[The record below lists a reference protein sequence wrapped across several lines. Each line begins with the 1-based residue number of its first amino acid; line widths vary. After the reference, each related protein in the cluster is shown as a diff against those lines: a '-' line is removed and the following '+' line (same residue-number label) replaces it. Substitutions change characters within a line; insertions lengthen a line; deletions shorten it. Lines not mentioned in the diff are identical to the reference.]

1 MKWDLLLRN
10 ADVLDPGLG
19 LRGRRDIAV
28 AAGAI
33 AAVEPSLE
41 PPELQPVPTI
51 DLGGRIAVPG
61 LIDLHAHLFAGVSH
75 YGVEPD
81 RCCLRK
87 GVTTAV
93 DAGSAGVQ
101 TFPAFR
107 EVASRS
113 ATRVRALLNLSSQG
127 MLIDGAG
134 ELEDLRYVEPRRVVQ
149 VCRENPELI
158 VGLKVRLTPTYVG
171 GNAAAAL
178 AAVIE
183 AAAETGLPVMVH
195 PNESEVPL
203 SDMLAALR
211 PGDVLTHC
219 YHGRGNGILD
229 ARRTLLPAVRDAHER
244 GVLFDVGHGMGSFSF
259 AVARAA
265 LEQGFAPDT
274 ISTDI
279 HTYSLRSP
287 AVDLATTMTKFLHLG
302 MPLEDCVRRVTS
314 APASVFSLG
323 RGLGT
328 LAAGSP
334 ADVTVLEVARLPAV
348 LRDCENVEERTDEV
362 IVPVLCIKGGE
373 VVALDAANG
382 DPSLL

>member
-1 MKWDLLLRN
+1 MRWDLLLRN
-10 ADVLDPGLG
+10 ADVLDPGPG

-28 AAGAI
+28 AGGAI

-41 PPELQPVPTI
+41 PRELEPVPTM
-51 DLGGRIAVPG
+51 DLGGRLAVPG
-61 LIDLHAHLFAGVSH
+61 LIDVHAHLFAGVSH

-81 RCCLRK
+81 RCCLPR
-87 GVTTAV
+87 GVTTAI
-93 DAGSAGVQ
+93 DAGSAGAQ

-107 EVASRS
+107 EIASRS
-113 ATRVRALLNLSSQG
+113 ATRVKALLNLSSQG

-134 ELEDLRYVEPRRVVQ
+134 ELEDMRYVEPDRIVQ
-149 VCRENPELI
+149 VCRENPDLI
-158 VGLKVRLTPTYVG
+158 VGLKVRLTPKYVG

-178 AAVIE
+178 AAVIR

-195 PNESEVPL
+195 PNESVVPL
-203 SDMLAALR
+203 AEILATLR

-229 ARRTLLPAVRDAHER
+229 ARRILLPAVRDARER

-274 ISTDI
+274 ISTDV
-279 HTYSLRSP
+279 HTYSIRSP

-302 MPLEDCVRRVTS
+302 MPLEECVRRVTA
-314 APASVFSLG
+314 APASAFRLG
-323 RGLGT
+323 HGIGS
-328 LAAGSP
+328 LAAGCP
-334 ADVTVLEVARLPAV
+334 ADITVLEIARRPAV
-348 LRDCENVEERTDEV
+348 LRDCENVEERTEEV
-362 IVPVLCIKGGE
+362 IVPILCLRAGE
-373 VVALDAANG
+373 LVALDAPDDKA
-382 DPSLL
+382 SLP